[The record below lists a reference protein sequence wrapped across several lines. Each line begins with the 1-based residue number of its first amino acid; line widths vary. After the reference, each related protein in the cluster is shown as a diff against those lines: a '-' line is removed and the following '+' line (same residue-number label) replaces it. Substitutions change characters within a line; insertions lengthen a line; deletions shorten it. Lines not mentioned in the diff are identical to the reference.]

1 MMILQVSHMCS
12 MQSVGCEEL
21 VELPAG
27 VHFVTK
33 EWVGD
38 CLAQGKLLSE
48 SRYLIDL
55 AQIALLA
62 KLQVPNSSL
71 PLL

>member
-1 MMILQVSHMCS
+1 
-12 MQSVGCEEL
+12 MQSVESEEL

-38 CLAQGKLLSE
+38 CLAQGKLLPE
-48 SRYLIDL
+48 SRYLTDL
-55 AQIALLA
+55 AQMALFA
-62 KLQVPNSSL
+62 KLQVPNNSL
-71 PLL
+71 LHLCNL